1 MKDSKNIAK
10 NATLKNFPQVFG
22 QVAAERKAIQHRYN
36 EAKEGLYQEVINLV
50 RAMPEEQVILNR
62 DLAAQCGISP
72 AHMAGIM
79 RLCYNNGVATDH
91 VNVTRRFVEVDTET
105 GEVIPGGGEV
115 IRNSVLTCYTKSK
128 SRW

>member
-10 NATLKNFPQVFG
+10 NATLKNFPQIFG
-22 QVAAERKAIQHRYN
+22 QVAAERKAVQKRYE
-36 EAKEGLYQEVINLV
+36 EARDGLYQEVVNLV
-50 RAMPEEQVILNR
+50 SALPAEQAILNR

-72 AHMAGIM
+72 SHMAGIM
-79 RLCYNNGVATDH
+79 SKSYNSGVSTDY
-91 VNVTRRFVEVDTET
+91 VEVTRRFVEVDTET

-115 IRNSVLTCYTKSK
+115 VKSSLLACYTKSK